1 MKSPGT
7 RREGFI
13 YAALLLFTAAV
24 YWPVVHCRFLNLDD
38 WIYVTANPYVQHG
51 LTANGIAWAFRTTT
65 SYNWHPITWL
75 SHMLDCQLFG
85 LNPAAHHLVNV
96 VFHAANTL
104 LLFHLLKRMT
114 REVWPSAIV
123 AALFALH
130 PLHVESVAWIA
141 ERKDVL
147 STFFGLLTIWAYI
160 QYARGRADLLVG
172 QDARQRAPTGQ
183 VGPAGIVLKSP
194 GAGWYVLALLFFALG
209 LMSKPMLVTWPFVLL
224 LLDYWPLERLRLSKP
239 EDANTE
245 ATASKPST
253 FNLQPSTFLRL
264 VLEKLPF
271 LVLSIA
277 SSVVTVYAQ
286 RAGGSVMDLNRM
298 DFWARLDNALVSYVR
313 YLAKAVWPQHLAAYY
328 PIHVDWPYWQVLGS
342 AALLAAITA
351 PVLRQWRRRP
361 YLAFGWLW
369 FLGTLVPVIGLVQ
382 VGGQAMADRYM
393 YIPSIGLFVMVVWG
407 AKELAARLGISRM
420 GTGGVAAAA
429 LAGVTVT
436 AVQLRYWRNSE
447 TLFRHA
453 LDVTSNNMMAEFL
466 LGDALIKER
475 KAAEGLVHLER
486 VVQLFPDYAP
496 AQSKIADVL
505 AMHGRIREAIE
516 HYHAVLLYRPDTP
529 IVMNNLAW
537 ILATNEDPDVRDSAE
552 AVRLAEGAC
561 ALTRRQVALF
571 VGTPAAAYADAG
583 RFDDAVKAAQEACAT
598 ATAAGET
605 RLVEKNR
612 QLLELYRAGK
622 PYREPAAAANPAP
635 AQ

>member
-13 YAALLLFTAAV
+13 YAALLLFTAVV
-24 YWPVVHCRFLNLDD
+24 YWPVVHCRFLNFDD

-85 LNPAAHHLVNV
+85 LTPGAHHLVNV

-104 LLFHLLKRMT
+104 LLFHLLRRMT

-147 STFFGLLTIWAYI
+147 CTFFGLLTLCAYER
-160 QYARGRADLLVG
+160 YAEQFKVQGSRFKVYYG
-172 QDARQRAPTGQ
+172 
-183 VGPAGIVLKSP
+183 
-194 GAGWYVLALLFFALG
+194 LALLFFALG

-224 LLDYWPLERLRLSKP
+224 LLDFWPLERLPFSKP
-239 EDANTE
+239 KDANTE
-245 ATASKPST
+245 ATASEPST
-253 FNLQPSTFLRL
+253 FNFQPSTFLRL

-286 RAGGSVMDLNRM
+286 RTGGSVMDLNRV
-298 DFWARLDNALVSYVR
+298 DFWARLDNALVSYAR

-351 PVLRQWRRRP
+351 PVLRQWRRP

-393 YIPSIGLFVMVVWG
+393 YIPSIGLFVMIVWG

-420 GTGGVAAAA
+420 GMGGVAAAA
-429 LAGVTVT
+429 LAGCVTVT
-436 AVQLRYWRNSE
+436 TVQLRYWRNSE

-475 KAAEGLVHLER
+475 KAAEGLEHLER
-486 VVQLFPDYAP
+486 VVQLFPGYAP
-496 AQSKIADVL
+496 AQSKIGDVL
-505 AMHGRIREAIE
+505 AMHGKLREAIE

-571 VGTPAAAYADAG
+571 VGTLAAAYADAG
-583 RFDDAVKAAQEACAT
+583 RFDDAVKTAQEACAT
-598 ATAAGET
+598 ATAASET